1 MFEEAVEHSNILEQ
15 EEPISEELEEAIEK
29 SFVYHN
35 SRGDDFRSD
44 KQIETAYRYGF
55 EAGAKWQKEQVIE
68 KAVEFF
74 ENDLCCYIKAQC
86 FTIEHGRLENDFR
99 KHVEED

>member
-1 MFEEAVEHSNILEQ
+1 MASFEGHVVDDWVVE
-15 EEPISEELEEAIEK
+15 
-29 SFVYHN
+29 
-35 SRGDDFRSD
+35 DF
-44 KQIETAYRYGF
+44 K
-55 EAGAKWQKEQVIE
+55 AGANWQKKQVIE

-99 KHVEED
+99 KHIEGD